1 MKIPAIKG
9 KVGDWTYYSGVMSF
23 DQINSYV
30 LPSIGEIYQATCLD
44 NLLQREL
51 TSNFE
56 NIKNYLLNDSERF
69 FNAIILAVFNGD
81 PQWLEVEFPAEEREY
96 TNVGFLQLS
105 GEETIFPVDG
115 QHRVKGIKEALQ
127 VNPDLGTEQVPVI
140 FIAHH
145 QTDDG
150 RRRTRKLFSTLNRR
164 AMPVGKNQNIALD
177 EDDVCSIITRDLMH
191 NCALFTGDN
200 VLNHKGKQIPAANTS
215 AFTSLITLYQC
226 VDIVVRWRMYQK
238 GYTKKQYKRFLE
250 QRPDDETVA
259 ELTGKCDS
267 FFADFIENTPALKEY
282 LADQTTYRARKFRNS
297 EGGNIL
303 FRPVALTE
311 YCTVALILV
320 DKKEIT
326 FAEAFEK
333 LSEVILTIGEKPW
346 LGLIWDGKK
355 IINRVSRA
363 LINDLL
369 IYMTSADLMEGQL
382 DRFYEDYSI
391 AVNISVEQA
400 KNLLEPFQSR
410 ENL

>member
-9 KVGDWTYYSGVMSF
+9 KIGDWTYYSGLMTF

-51 TSNFE
+51 TSNFQ

-96 TNVGFLQLS
+96 TNVGFLKLS

-115 QHRVKGIKEALQ
+115 QHRVKGIKEALL
-127 VNPDLGTEQVPVI
+127 VNPDLGFEQVPVI

-191 NCALFTGDN
+191 SCALFTGDN
-200 VLNHKGKQIPAANTS
+200 VLNHRGKQIPAANTS

-226 VDIVVRWRMYQK
+226 VDIVVWWKMSQK
-238 GYTKKQYKRFLE
+238 GYNKKQYKRFLE
-250 QRPDDETVA
+250 QRPNDEVVQ
-259 ELTGKCDS
+259 ELTEVCNSFFDS
-267 FFADFIENTPALKEY
+267 FIEQTPAIKEY
-282 LADQTTYRARKFRNS
+282 LLDRTTYRAKKFRNS
-297 EGGNIL
+297 DGGNIL

-311 YCTVALILV
+311 YCTVALLLV
-320 DKKEIT
+320 DNNRST
-326 FAEAFEK
+326 FSEAFER
-333 LSEVILTIGEKPW
+333 LSNINLTIGEKPW

-355 IINRVSRA
+355 IINRVSRT
-363 LINDLL
+363 LIKDLML
-369 IYMTSADLMEGQL
+369 YMTSADMMREKLE
-382 DRFYEDYSI
+382 RFYEEYSN
-391 AVNISVEQA
+391 AVNVSVEQV
-400 KNLLEPFQSR
+400 KELLESFRSGD
-410 ENL
+410 NL

>member
-1 MKIPAIKG
+1 M
-9 KVGDWTYYSGVMSF
+9 
-23 DQINSYV
+23 
-30 LPSIGEIYQATCLD
+30 
-44 NLLQREL
+44 
-51 TSNFE
+51 
-56 NIKNYLLNDSERF
+56 NDSERF

-320 DKKEIT
+320 DKKGIT